1 MASSVASAPA
11 AEDWPRPSNCP
22 AAQDENARW
31 IEAGRA
37 ERCKRRTESLHCR
50 DVVLSDGFV
59 LYVDPRARFFVVNK
73 PAGMYVENVLDFI
86 ERYMEEVRRA
96 PERHSE
102 RSKRA
107 KTCSDG
113 ATSIREAFD
122 SLAKVGERFQ
132 LLHRLD
138 RDTTGCLGIACDKE
152 TNRILSRA
160 FQEGRVKK
168 HYVAHC
174 INTKFADDFQKK
186 WKDWEV
192 DEPFED
198 GSGAMT
204 WPQRFCNFRLEC
216 HTGHGRS
223 KHGLWRLYAK
233 EDVGRELPGGS
244 KVKEARTNLY
254 RGFDSSSDSR
264 RLEHLRELQSFPV
277 VAEPITGRTHQIR
290 MHCSQYFPIVGD
302 YKYGYD
308 DTADDDVV
316 QEEREKGYRLH
327 SFSLELPIKIP
338 DGNGFLDTL
347 VLAPPPSWW
356 NEEEWGTYDILMERF
371 FA

>member
-1 MASSVASAPA
+1 MFEARRAVLAQERGASLTIA
-11 AEDWPRPSNCP
+11 
-22 AAQDENARW
+22 
-31 IEAGRA
+31 
-37 ERCKRRTESLHCR
+37 
-50 DVVLSDGFV
+50 DVPTLLADDALG
-59 LYVDPRARFFVVNK
+59 LLVVNK

-174 INTKFADDFQKK
+174 INTKFADDSQKK

-254 RGFDSSSDSR
+254 RGFDSDSDSR
-264 RLEHLRELQSFPV
+264 RLEHLRDLQSFPV

-338 DGNGFLDTL
+338 DGNGFRDTL

>member
-138 RDTTGCLGIACDKE
+138 RDTTCL
-152 TNRILSRA
+152 
-160 FQEGRVKK
+160 
-168 HYVAHC
+168 
-174 INTKFADDFQKK
+174 
-186 WKDWEV
+186 
-192 DEPFED
+192 
-198 GSGAMT
+198 
-204 WPQRFCNFRLEC
+204 
-216 HTGHGRS
+216 
-223 KHGLWRLYAK
+223 LYT
-233 EDVGRELPGGS
+233 S
-244 KVKEARTNLY
+244 
-254 RGFDSSSDSR
+254 
-264 RLEHLRELQSFPV
+264 
-277 VAEPITGRTHQIR
+277 
-290 MHCSQYFPIVGD
+290 
-302 YKYGYD
+302 
-308 DTADDDVV
+308 
-316 QEEREKGYRLH
+316 
-327 SFSLELPIKIP
+327 
-338 DGNGFLDTL
+338 
-347 VLAPPPSWW
+347 PSPR
-356 NEEEWGTYDILMERF
+356 D
-371 FA
+371 